1 MALKL
6 RQRGVAEDTVQA
18 AVGRIDGDSERA
30 VAERL
35 VRRRL
40 RSLGGVPAPARA
52 RRLVGLLARKGY
64 PPGLAHEVV
73 REVLRAV
80 GDDEQVL
87 GQLSA
92 D

>member
-6 RQRGVAEDTVQA
+6 RQRGVDEDTVQA
-18 AVGRIDGDSERA
+18 AVGRSTATANGPSPSA
-30 VAERL
+30 GAPPVAL
-35 VRRRL
+35 ARRG
-40 RSLGGVPAPARA
+40 SAPARA

-73 REVLRAV
+73 RDVLRAV